1 MFLVHHDQLQ
11 AAQRQEDRRTGP
23 DHQLAARR
31 IPQAE
36 VKLRTLAV
44 GEFRMI
50 GDHPLAENLPE
61 PIDQL
66 GRESDL
72 RHEQQH
78 LSAPGQ
84 HLGGEV
90 HINFRFTRTG
100 DTPQQHGRA
109 VCKRGTDLLGSLPL
123 RSGKRRQTKLRTA
136 GHRTG
141 CDLPFDTGQ

>member
-1 MFLVHHDQLQ
+1 
-11 AAQRQEDRRTGP
+11 
-23 DHQLAARR
+23 
-31 IPQAE
+31 
-36 VKLRTLAV
+36 
-44 GEFRMI
+44 MI

-90 HINFRFTRTG
+90 HINFRFARTG

-123 RSGKRRQTKLRTA
+123 RSGKRRQTELCTA
-136 GHRTG
+136 GHLTG